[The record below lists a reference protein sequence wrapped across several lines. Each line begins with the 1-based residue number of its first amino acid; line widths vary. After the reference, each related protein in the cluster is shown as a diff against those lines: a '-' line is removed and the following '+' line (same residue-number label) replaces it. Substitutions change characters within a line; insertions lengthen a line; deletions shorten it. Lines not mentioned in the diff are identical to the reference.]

1 MQHFEWE
8 PVIAASCHFVSSD
21 EEGAHTLADVEV
33 DATESRPPRP
43 VAEVVRPA
51 AQSSVQRVAHDLPRF
66 VVARYQQLTHP
77 RLEPLHAL
85 LGRACAHI
93 PLAVPPI

>member
-1 MQHFEWE
+1 MHHFEWE

-43 VAEVVRPA
+43 VAEVVRA
-51 AQSSVQRVAHDLPRF
+51 AAHSCVHRVAHDQQRF
-66 VVARYQQLTHP
+66 VVARYQMITHP
-77 RLEPLHAL
+77 RLDRCMLFLDE
-85 LGRACAHI
+85 
-93 PLAVPPI
+93 LAPIYHCPFHR